1 MIRLAITLLVFI
13 SLIIYSCNPSN
24 SSIEQPPT
32 FATPEIVD
40 TLLIRTQEDFAYGY
54 RPIWQ
59 HRAYRDTSFLIFS
72 NTTEAFLQ
80 LLVLDNHS
88 LTYQDIITLPKN
100 GPNGFK
106 TDSPNFYWHNPD
118 SIFVFPTSLNR
129 VLLYDAKGTLVNTVD
144 YQADIPINFGSNAE
158 QQGGV
163 LLNNK
168 FYVNTIPYANP
179 KSIDFTQ
186 KTHVS
191 HKLNLQESTLE
202 VFSSYPEELKNKFI
216 PSSFL
221 GGQIVQ
227 AFDSLLFINN
237 IYSEGIDYYN
247 LNLNTLGNINA
258 GVSGFRHLKGLD
270 QPVDGTSM
278 ENISLQIQYP
288 MYDMMVFDPY
298 QNLVYRFSRHLNPK
312 YKNLSTSDIMD
323 RMDAQDVNLIFNTL
337 IVISPSK
344 EKKYYKLPYG
354 VSFVLPTK
362 DGLLIRAT
370 FNDLEEQDVYLKLK
384 LSEDQ

>member
-1 MIRLAITLLVFI
+1 MKQFSIYVAFVLV
-13 SLIIYSCNPSN
+13 SVLSCKPSN
-24 SSIEQPPT
+24 SSIEKTPT

-40 TLLIRTQEDFAYGY
+40 TLLIQTQEDFAYGY
-54 RPIWQ
+54 LPIWQ
-59 HRAYRDTSFLIFS
+59 HRAYRDTSYLIFS
-72 NTTEAFLQ
+72 NATEAFLQ

-247 LNLNTLGNINA
+247 LNLNTFGNINA

-270 QPVDGTSM
+270 QPVDGMSTESVGM
-278 ENISLQIQYP
+278 QMKYP
-288 MYDMMVFDPY
+288 MYDIMLFDSY
-298 QNLVYRFSRHLNPK
+298 KQVLYRFTRHLNPK
-312 YKNLSTSDIMD
+312 FKNFSVAEIYEKIEASTLDLMY
-323 RMDAQDVNLIFNTL
+323 NTL
-337 IVISPSK
+337 IVISPNK
-344 EKKYYKLPYG
+344 EKKYYKLPYD
-354 VSFVLPTK
+354 VSFALPTK